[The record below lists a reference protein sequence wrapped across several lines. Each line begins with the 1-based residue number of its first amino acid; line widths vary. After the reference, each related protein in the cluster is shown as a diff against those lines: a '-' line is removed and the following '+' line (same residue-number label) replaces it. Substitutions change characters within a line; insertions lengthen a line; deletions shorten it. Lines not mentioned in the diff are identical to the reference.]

1 MFKLIAL
8 DIDGTLINSGGK
20 ISAINKKIIK
30 TAQNQGYLI
39 TLNTGRSFY
48 SAYKYAQELEIDIPI
63 ITANG
68 TLIRDPKT
76 LEVKYKLSFSQD
88 IALKIANYLSE
99 KKGISCQGY
108 HLEGIL
114 LSGVG
119 LVGLAKLSNRNGLLS
134 LKRLIAMYE
143 ESKRSK
149 TIRVKDFVKAV
160 ANYEIQKFFVAA
172 NSETG
177 KIIERELG
185 DFPCTVETHY
195 EGKNGYLEIIP
206 QGASKGE
213 GLKKLASM
221 YNLTLD
227 QTIAVGDSA
236 NDVSMFEVAGLS
248 VAMANATQYAKS
260 HAKHITFSNE
270 DDGVAAVIKEFMLT
284 PVKDF
289 KFIKK
294 AQ

>member
-8 DIDGTLINSGGK
+8 DIDGTLINSDGK
-20 ISAINKKIIK
+20 ISIVNKKIIK

-48 SAYKYAQELEIDIPI
+48 SAYRYAEELGIDIPI

-76 LEVKYKLSFSQD
+76 FEVKYQLNFPQN
-88 IALKIANYLSE
+88 IALNIARYLSE

-119 LVGLAKLSNRNGLLS
+119 LVGLAKLSSKNGLLS
-134 LKRLIAMYE
+134 FKRLIGMYE

-149 TIRVKDFVKAV
+149 TLRVKDFVNAV
-160 ANYEIQKFFVAA
+160 ANHGIQKFFVAA
-172 NSETG
+172 KADTG
-177 KIIERELG
+177 KEIEKELAN
-185 DFPCTVETHY
+185 FPCTVETHY
-195 EGKNGYLEIIP
+195 EGANGYLEIIP

-221 YNLTLD
+221 YNISLEE
-227 QTIAVGDSA
+227 TIAVGDSA
-236 NDVSMFEVAGLS
+236 NDVSMFQVAGLS
-248 VAMANATQYAKS
+248 VAMANGTKYAKS
-260 HAKHITFSNE
+260 HAKHITFSNV